1 MLPILCTVSGQYSA
15 APGRSLGPMLNKRP
29 VWDFYFRSFLL
40 VCQEHSVHLLPD
52 TLPAWPIY
60 SCCIY
65 PGQRTKTTS
74 GVSPVTSVKLQQRC
88 LWLTEKTLVQI
99 SAKKG
104 QRESEKEGRKEGVFA
119 FGMGFQCIKNIW
131 DSYYFTW
138 FFLLFCSFLYNDSN
152 NTSEINKGS
161 FTNHCVIVP

>member
-15 APGRSLGPMLNKRP
+15 APGRFLGPVLNKRH

-40 VCQEHSVHLLPD
+40 VCQDHSVHLLPD

-60 SCCIY
+60 SYCIY

-74 GVSPVTSVKLQQRC
+74 SVSLVTSVKLHQRC
-88 LWLTEKTLVQI
+88 IWLTEKLLVQI

-104 QRESEKEGRKEGVFA
+104 QKASKQASIFA
-119 FGMGFQCIKNIW
+119 FERGFQRVKNVW
-131 DSYYFTW
+131 VSYYFI
-138 FFLLFCSFLYNDSN
+138 LLCSFCYFALSY
-152 NTSEINKGS
+152 TTTATTQVK
-161 FTNHCVIVP
+161 

>member
-15 APGRSLGPMLNKRP
+15 APGRFLGPVLNKRH

-40 VCQEHSVHLLPD
+40 VCQDHSVHLLPD

-60 SCCIY
+60 SYCIY

-74 GVSPVTSVKLQQRC
+74 SVSLVTSMKLHQRHI
-88 LWLTEKTLVQI
+88 WLTEKLLVQI

-104 QRESEKEGRKEGVFA
+104 QKASKQASLHLKEDFNMLKM
-119 FGMGFQCIKNIW
+119 FGSATILF
-131 DSYYFTW
+131 YFVL
-138 FFLLFCSFLYNDSN
+138 FVILLFL
-152 NTSEINKGS
+152 IQQQQQHKWNK
-161 FTNHCVIVP
+161 